1 MKNLNFKFLYEQLQ
15 NNSIGYSRI
24 FSEYYEGTIIILNL
38 EKKHGYIWD
47 EKTKLYKIISITYMY
62 DIISELLMTI
72 MAMMITSIKENDVI
86 DDETKLKKVK
96 ELTATK
102 NNFGKNEVLKNI
114 YECFLKHYLDESM
127 ILKFDA
133 EDNSIPLVGG
143 KIINLHT
150 GKIVDRTQKNYFT
163 YEVDNKYLG
172 YGDKYSPKTKQFFN
186 QLTCNNEIK
195 YNFLRLIFG
204 SSITTDIKMKC
215 FFILYGKS
223 GDNGKSTLLSIM
235 EKIFKDKYVA
245 LDEDLLFAEKKQNV
259 TPSQFGN
266 LIGKTIASAIEP
278 SNKYIHGEII
288 KTLTG
293 GDNVQGKKV
302 YCNPV
307 TFCPKIKIMIALN
320 NIIRIQNDP
329 IMIKRTRI
337 INFDAKYCAN
347 PNPLNPNEYKGDA
360 DIESKFLNEWKAD
373 FFTFIINASIDYLK
387 MEDRNLNQP
396 KELEFERENYFNKMD
411 NVNKFM
417 TEFYNVSNNV
427 KDRVVRSR
435 IADKYSNYC
444 NGHTT
449 KFNKQSLFNYLNLKF
464 GEARKDTDGIYCYW
478 GLKIK
483 SEYNELEDDLIDN
496 ENSNINIEINNN
508 TINENIDIL
517 KLNDELIIK
526 NENLTKENKQL
537 LDNELIY
544 INKIKEMEMMINELK
559 KQVVPVWS
567 VPEIDEI
574 INQLIF

>member
-1 MKNLNFKFLYEQLQ
+1 
-15 NNSIGYSRI
+15 
-24 FSEYYEGTIIILNL
+24 
-38 EKKHGYIWD
+38 
-47 EKTKLYKIISITYMY
+47 
-62 DIISELLMTI
+62 
-72 MAMMITSIKENDVI
+72 
-86 DDETKLKKVK
+86 
-96 ELTATK
+96 
-102 NNFGKNEVLKNI
+102 
-114 YECFLKHYLDESM
+114 
-127 ILKFDA
+127 
-133 EDNSIPLVGG
+133 
-143 KIINLHT
+143 
-150 GKIVDRTQKNYFT
+150 
-163 YEVDNKYLG
+163 
-172 YGDKYSPKTKQFFN
+172 
-186 QLTCNNEIK
+186 
-195 YNFLRLIFG
+195 
-204 SSITTDIKMKC
+204 
-215 FFILYGKS
+215 
-223 GDNGKSTLLSIM
+223 M

-288 KTLTG
+288 KMLTG

-360 DIESKFLNEWKAD
+360 DIEIKFLNEWKAD

-417 TEFYNVSNNV
+417 TEFYNVSTNV
-427 KDRVVRSR
+427 KDRVVRSH

-444 NGHTT
+444 NAQTT

-483 SEYNELEDDLIDN
+483 SEFNELEDDLIDN
-496 ENSNINIEINNN
+496 ENSNININIEINNN
-508 TINENIDIL
+508 TINENIEIL

-559 KQVVPVWS
+559 KQVVPIWS
-567 VPEIDEI
+567 VPEIDSI
-574 INQLIF
+574 TNVLDF